1 MIDKS
6 RKINIIKVMNNSL
19 VNIVIF
25 SCLSILFVQCT
36 TSFDNLSQD
45 LKKADCISGVYTGLL
60 DTSVGLPF
68 NPKDEV
74 TISINHNRDNND
86 SKIIFLVESKE
97 QKYFCSIYNTVQ
109 YTTINLNN
117 NSFNSKLKF
126 TDGFSQGA
134 IGNIGS
140 TLPEVQFI
148 EKEGRCESLSIA
160 VSTNK
165 NNRTLPQSKWMGWNI
180 EKINNI
186 VRSTIL
192 SVDSFSDLEEKCSKL
207 GTVESQ

>member
-1 MIDKS
+1 MNKCLL
-6 RKINIIKVMNNSL
+6 NFFIIAG
-19 VNIVIF
+19 
-25 SCLSILFVQCT
+25 LSISFIQCT
-36 TSFDNLSQD
+36 TSFGNLSED

-60 DTSVGLPF
+60 DTNVGLPF
-68 NPKDEV
+68 NLKDEV
-74 TISINHNRDNND
+74 TISINHNRNNDD

-97 QKYFCSIYNTVQ
+97 QEYFCSIYNTVQ

-117 NSFNSKLKF
+117 DSFNSKLNF

-140 TLPEVQFI
+140 TLPEVQFT

-165 NNRTLPQSKWMGWNI
+165 NNRTLPKSQWMGWNI
-180 EKINNI
+180 EKISNI
-186 VRSTIL
+186 VRSTTL
-192 SVDSFSDLEEKCSKL
+192 SVDSFSALEDKCSQL
-207 GTVESQ
+207 GTVENE